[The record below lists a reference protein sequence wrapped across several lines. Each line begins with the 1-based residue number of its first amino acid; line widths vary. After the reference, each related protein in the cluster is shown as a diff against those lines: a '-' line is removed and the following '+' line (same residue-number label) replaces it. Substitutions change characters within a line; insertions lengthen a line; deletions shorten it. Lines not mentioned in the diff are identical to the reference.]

1 MSHPDGMEISRLLE
15 ALDPVDLA
23 TFRHLLECRLC
34 RVRLRPGL
42 NERWAAALGAE
53 PSYDA
58 IWERLEEKVRR
69 AAETRV
75 AEEATAADRL
85 AELLALPEGEREY
98 AISGDERFRS
108 WALAGQLLEDG
119 RRAGS
124 ADPAAGLERINL
136 ALALAD
142 RLRPAVAAG
151 MAAGF
156 QARAHCYLA
165 ESLALSGDLAGAEA
179 AFQHAALHL
188 EGSADPLDRAWFCHL
203 LGQMRAEQGRRDEA
217 AALAG
222 RASILFAR
230 VGQGP
235 EAAVAILCEVR
246 LLLELGEPD
255 LALEPV
261 YRLLRMSRLGLLPV
275 DLFDVPFGFPV
286 VLEWLA
292 GPLAASGVDRAVLE
306 RLLAEL
312 AGER

>member
-1 MSHPDGMEISRLLE
+1 MSHPGGTELSRLLE
-15 ALDPVDLA
+15 ALDPIDLA

-34 RVRLRPGL
+34 RVRLRPEL
-42 NERWAAALGAE
+42 DERWAAALGAE
-53 PSYDA
+53 PSYEA
-58 IWERLEEKVRR
+58 IWERLEEQVRQ
-69 AAETRV
+69 AAEIQV
-75 AEEATAADRL
+75 EEEATAAARL
-85 AELLALPEGEREY
+85 AELLALPEGEWET
-98 AISGDERFRS
+98 AITRDERFRS

-124 ADPAAGLERINL
+124 ADPAAGLERIHL

-142 RLRPAVAAG
+142 RLEPAAAG
-151 MAAGF
+151 VTAGF
-156 QARAHCYLA
+156 QTRAHCYLA
-165 ESLALSGDLAGAEA
+165 ESLALAGDLAGAEA

-222 RASILFAR
+222 RASLLFAR

-235 EAAVAILCEVR
+235 EAAVALLCEVR
-246 LLLELGEPD
+246 LLLELDEPD

-275 DLFDVPFGFPV
+275 DLADLSSGFPV

-292 GPLAASGVDRAVLE
+292 APLAASGVDPAVLE

-312 AGER
+312 AGES